1 MKRNKLLSFF
11 IFALL
16 VIFPSSSFADNQD
29 KVIALDDNVE
39 SYLIGDEKSGNI
51 YYEKDADQPHSMASL
66 SKLMTYLLTKEAID
80 EGKISLDDKVK
91 ISEKAAEF
99 NSWEYSALGLKEGQV
114 FTIKELLQGL
124 MVVSGNDCAYQLAV
138 TVDDSEAEF
147 ARNMNM
153 KASKLGLSSQVYY
166 NASGVQTEDG
176 KENSSS
182 AKDLFKLSRYIIK
195 KYPEIL
201 EYSKVRKIVDPDH
214 DINVASTIPLVGDIP
229 GVDGLKT
236 GTTDDAGACLIS
248 TVNMKEIDSKDNFRT
263 IGVVMGADQ
272 KSTRNSVMSDLIYYV
287 SRYYDSKSILDK
299 NVAVDSIKTST
310 VSQGYIDLYPAK
322 DLDIILKD
330 GQNPSV
336 KYNIKDDVK
345 APIKKGQELG
355 EAIVTYG
362 DEEYKVS
369 LVSHVD
375 LDEASLFSR
384 IIRASQD
391 AANFLLKLVIA
402 R

>member
-51 YYEKDADQPHSMASL
+51 YYEKDADQSHSMASL

-214 DINVASTIPLVGDIP
+214 DINVASTIPLVGEIP